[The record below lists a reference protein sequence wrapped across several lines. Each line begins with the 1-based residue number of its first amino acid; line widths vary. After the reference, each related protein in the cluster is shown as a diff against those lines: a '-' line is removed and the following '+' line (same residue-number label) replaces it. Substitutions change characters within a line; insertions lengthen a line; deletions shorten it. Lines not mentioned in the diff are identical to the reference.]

1 MNTYNIYE
9 GDKLVEI
16 YQAIDSIEV
25 MMYVEEEYFSQGK
38 NVTFNKMGNEESE
51 TFLSEDIIRRV

>member
-16 YQAIDSIEV
+16 YQASDSIEV

-38 NVTFNKMGNEESE
+38 KVTFNKMGNEESE

>member
-16 YQAIDSIEV
+16 YQARDSIEV

-38 NVTFNKMGNEESE
+38 NVIFNKMGNEESG
-51 TFLSEDIIRRV
+51 TVLSEDIIRRV

>member
-16 YQAIDSIEV
+16 YQASDSIEV

-38 NVTFNKMGNEESE
+38 NVTFSKMGNEESG
-51 TFLSEDIIRRV
+51 TVLSEDIIRRV